1 MTVTYDSI
9 ATTTLASS
17 TTSFTFSNIP
27 ATFTDLMIVIE
38 GPGISGGSSMDSN
51 IRFNSDT
58 ASNYSDTRVQNTSSD
73 RSSNATSIRTGA
85 PRSNNRWNTA
95 IHISNYAD
103 TSFYKTII
111 ARSNILG
118 SDSLAEMYSGSW
130 RSTAAISSFTMVSG
144 QSRNYEVGTTCTVYG
159 IKSE

>member
-1 MTVTYDSI
+1 MAKTYEPI
-9 ATTTLASS
+9 ATTTIESAV
-17 TTSFTFSNIP
+17 TTFSFTSIP
-27 ATFTDLMIVIE
+27 SIYTDLFIVIE
-38 GPGISGGSSMDSN
+38 GPGISGGTSMDSN

-58 ASNYSDTRVQNTSSD
+58 GSNYSDTRVQNTSSD
-73 RSSNATSIRTGA
+73 RSSNATAIRTGA

-111 ARSNILG
+111 ARSNALG

-159 IKSE
+159 IKCE

>member
-1 MTVTYDSI
+1 MAKTYEPI
-9 ATTTLASS
+9 ATTTIGSAV
-17 TTSFTFSNIP
+17 TTFSFTSIP
-27 ATFTDLMIVIE
+27 SIYTDLFIVIE
-38 GPGISGGSSMDSN
+38 GPGISGGTSMDSN

-58 ASNYSDTRVQNTSSD
+58 GSNYSDTRVQNIYSD
-73 RSSNATSIRTGA
+73 RSSNATAIRTGA

-111 ARSNILG
+111 SRSNALG

-159 IKSE
+159 IKCE